1 MLMLS
6 CLSQDKHNSLW
17 GMWMEKQNHLEPLP
31 NRAESVAMVRFQS
44 YQFLFSVPTWSSI
57 PGIPGWLH
65 TDCCYITQAT
75 RKKCIRLI
83 SRTDIAFGIQK
94 VLPYILFH
102 FVDFGAKD
110 HICFPAA
117 DSMWVV
123 MSSTTRKNWPLVK
136 FILWTNTGQHIT
148 RVTTNCTQ
156 L

>member
-102 FVDFGAKD
+102 FVDFGAEGRLSPKQD
-110 HICFPAA
+110 QLHNNFLPRY
-117 DSMWVV
+117 
-123 MSSTTRKNWPLVK
+123 TLVLLK
-136 FILWTNTGQHIT
+136 PKIT
-148 RVTTNCTQ
+148 SAFQ
-156 L
+156 LLTPCG